1 MEKRGSTVHNGTMRS
16 GDITHEIEELEQEL
30 STMRTRLDEDDSSF
44 SSLERQIGELRD
56 RLTETRD
63 TVRKHELRLSE
74 KQLELAAAKRLER
87 LEDYD
92 RDLAEYREGRT
103 RVAGAARSFL
113 EELEA
118 YDGDVVR
125 LRQLLE
131 EMGEAFGADDA
142 RVGEL
147 ATALKEEQDELNGW
161 WQALVGAT
169 KWRIVES
176 PEADEVPVA
185 QSDGD
190 LAKDLQERAEEKRS
204 RIREYFGKNS
214 PD

>member
-1 MEKRGSTVHNGTMRS
+1 MRS
-16 GDITHEIEELEQEL
+16 GELNHEIEELEGQL
-30 STMRTRLDEDDSSF
+30 SALRARLDEDDSSF

-63 TVRKHELRLSE
+63 GVRKHELRLAE
-74 KQLELAAAKRLER
+74 KRVELAEAKRLER
-87 LEDYD
+87 LEAYD
-92 RDLAEYREGRT
+92 RDLAEYREART

-113 EELEA
+113 EELDA

-131 EMGEAFGADDA
+131 EMGEAFGADDP

-147 ATALKEEQDELNGW
+147 AAALQEEQDELNGW
-161 WQALVGAT
+161 WQAVVGAT

-176 PEADEVPVA
+176 PEGEEVPAA

-190 LAKDLQERAEEKRS
+190 LARDLQERTEEKRS
-204 RIREYFGKNS
+204 RIREYFGKTS
-214 PD
+214 AD

>member
-1 MEKRGSTVHNGTMRS
+1 MGTMRS
-16 GDITHEIEELEQEL
+16 GEITHEIEELEGEL
-30 STMRTRLDEDDSSF
+30 TTLRARLDEDDSSF

-63 TVRKHELRLSE
+63 SVRKQELRLAE
-74 KQLELAAAKRLER
+74 KQVELAEAKRLER
-87 LEDYD
+87 LEAYD
-92 RDLAEYREGRT
+92 RDLNEYREART

-113 EELEA
+113 EELDA

-131 EMGEAFGADDA
+131 EMGEAFGAGDA

-147 ATALKEEQDELNGW
+147 ETALKEEQDELNGW
-161 WQALVGAT
+161 WKAVVGAT
-169 KWRIVES
+169 KWRLVES
-176 PEADEVPVA
+176 PDGDEVTVVE
-185 QSDGD
+185 SDSD
-190 LAKDLQERAEEKRS
+190 LARDLQERTEEKRVS
-204 RIREYFGKNS
+204 RIMDYFGKNS